1 LIDTS
6 IYDPCLLI
14 TTTNSAFGVIGIQTN
29 NTIILGD
36 KCFSAR
42 EKHELIYANY
52 TTKPKEKLL
61 AVILLLF
68 NSCILSLD
76 GANMNLCQ
84 KGQANKLQ
92 TVDSESSD
100 TY

>member
-6 IYDPCLLI
+6 TYNPCLL
-14 TTTNSAFGVIGIQTN
+14 TTITNSIFGVIGMQTDN
-29 NTIILGD
+29 IIILRD

-42 EKHELIYANY
+42 EEQELNY
-52 TTKPKEKLL
+52 TNYTAKPKEKLL

-76 GANMNLCQ
+76 GTNINLRQ
-84 KGQANKLQ
+84 KG
-92 TVDSESSD
+92 
-100 TY
+100 

>member
-1 LIDTS
+1 MQI
-6 IYDPCLLI
+6 
-14 TTTNSAFGVIGIQTN
+14 N
-29 NTIILGD
+29 NTIILRD

-42 EKHELIYANY
+42 EEYKLTQVNY
-52 TTKPKEKLL
+52 IAKPKKKLL

-68 NSCILSLD
+68 NSCVFSLN
-76 GANMNLCQ
+76 GANMNLRQ

-92 TVDSESSD
+92 IVDSELLD